1 MAEIN
6 IQRKK
11 SSPSPW
17 LLLVLVALALAVAGY
32 FIFRNDTAE
41 TPPPP
46 VVSDGASTPAD
57 LNTSRAMPAADGQAI
72 ADMAAADDQLPPT
85 PAELEAYAATD
96 PAQPEYAREG
106 LRRFTAALVRMADR
120 AEFREPNVSEQ
131 RDQLT
136 SATAR
141 IDEPGTSLRPGF
153 LAVAGLL
160 KAMQQSAYPN
170 EEFAANDLGLQA
182 SQFSGRTGTAQEREW
197 VQNFFRHAAQLMKTM
212 NGPAS

>member
-17 LLLVLVALALAVAGY
+17 LLVILVALALAVAGY
-32 FIFRNDTAE
+32 FIFRNDTEA
-41 TPPPP
+41 TPAPP

-57 LNTSRAMPAADGQAI
+57 LNASRAMPASDEQAV
-72 ADMAAADDQLPPT
+72 ADMAATELPPT
-85 PAELEAYAATD
+85 PDELEAYAATD

-106 LRRFTAALVRMADR
+106 LRMFTAALVRMADR
-120 AEFREPNVSEQ
+120 TEFRDSNVNEQ

-141 IDEPGTSLRPGF
+141 IDEEGTSLRPGF
-153 LAVAGLL
+153 LAVASLL
-160 KAMQQSAYPN
+160 KAMQQKAYPD

-212 NGPAS
+212 NGPTS

>member
-11 SSPSPW
+11 KSPSPW
-17 LLLVLVALALAVAGY
+17 LLVILVVLALVIAGY
-32 FIFRNDTAE
+32 FIFRNDAD
-41 TPPPP
+41 TPPAPP

-57 LNTSRAMPAADGQAI
+57 LNASRAIPASDGQAV
-72 ADMAAADDQLPPT
+72 ADMAADEQLPPT
-85 PAELEAYAATD
+85 PDELAAYAATD

-106 LRRFTAALVRMADR
+106 LRRFTASLVRMADR
-120 AEFREPNVSEQ
+120 ADLRDPGVNEQ

-153 LAVAGLL
+153 IAAAALL
-160 KAMQQSAYPN
+160 KAMQQKAYPD

-212 NGPAS
+212 SSPAS

>member
-17 LLLVLVALALAVAGY
+17 LIVILVALALAVAGY
-32 FIFRNDTAE
+32 FVFRNDTAE
-41 TPPPP
+41 TPPLPP
-46 VVSDGASTPAD
+46 VVSDGASTPTD
-57 LNTSRAMPAADGQAI
+57 LNASKAMPAADGQAV
-72 ADMAAADDQLPPT
+72 ADMAAADELPPT
-85 PAELEAYAATD
+85 PEELEAYAATD

-106 LRRFTAALVRMADR
+106 LRRFTATLVRMADR
-120 AEFREPNVSEQ
+120 AEFRDPNVNEQ

-141 IDEPGTSLRPGF
+141 IDEEGTSLRPGF
-153 LAVAGLL
+153 LAVASLL
-160 KAMQQSAYPN
+160 KAMQQKAYPN
-170 EEFAANDLGLQA
+170 EEFAANDLSLQA
-182 SQFSGRTGTAQEREW
+182 SQFSGRTGTVQEREW

-212 NGPAS
+212 GGPTS

>member
-11 SSPSPW
+11 SSPNPW
-17 LLLVLVALALAVAGY
+17 LLVVLVALALAVAGY

-41 TPPPP
+41 TTPPPP

-57 LNTSRAMPAADGQAI
+57 LNASKAIPAADGQAV
-72 ADMAAADDQLPPT
+72 ADMAADDLPPT

-106 LRRFTAALVRMADR
+106 LRRFTATLVRMADR
-120 AEFREPNVSEQ
+120 AEFRDPNVNEQ

-153 LAVAGLL
+153 LAVASLL
-160 KAMQQSAYPN
+160 KAMQQKAYPD

-182 SQFSGRTGTAQEREW
+182 AQFSGRTETEQERQW

-212 NGPAS
+212 GGPAS

>member
-17 LLLVLVALALAVAGY
+17 LLVILVVLALVVAGY
-32 FIFRNDTAE
+32 FIFRNDTEA
-41 TPPPP
+41 TPMPP

-57 LNTSRAMPAADGQAI
+57 LNASKAMPASNGQAV
-72 ADMAAADDQLPPT
+72 ADMAAAELPPT
-85 PAELEAYAATD
+85 PDELETYAATD

-106 LRRFTAALVRMADR
+106 LRMFTAALVRMADR
-120 AEFREPNVSEQ
+120 TEFRDPNVNEQ

-141 IDEPGTSLRPGF
+141 IDEEGTSLRPGF
-153 LAVAGLL
+153 LAVASLL
-160 KAMQQSAYPN
+160 KAMQQKAYPD

-182 SQFSGRTGTAQEREW
+182 SQFSGRTGTVQEREW

>member
-17 LLLVLVALALAVAGY
+17 LLVLLVVLALIVAGY
-32 FIFRNDTAE
+32 FIFRNDAG
-41 TPPPP
+41 TPPAPP
-46 VVSDGASTPAD
+46 VPSDGASTPAD
-57 LNTSRAMPAADGQAI
+57 LSASKAIPASDGQAV
-72 ADMAAADDQLPPT
+72 ANMATDELPPT
-85 PAELEAYAATD
+85 PNELTAYAATD

-106 LRRFTAALVRMADR
+106 LRMFTATLVRMADR
-120 AEFREPNVSEQ
+120 ADLRDPGVSEQ

-141 IDEPGTSLRPGF
+141 IDEAGTSLRPGF
-153 LAVAGLL
+153 IAAAALL
-160 KAMQQSAYPN
+160 KAMQQKAYPD

-212 NGPAS
+212 SGPAS

>member
-17 LLLVLVALALAVAGY
+17 LLVILVALALAVAGY
-32 FIFRNDTAE
+32 FIFRNDTE
-41 TPPPP
+41 TPPAPP

-57 LNTSRAMPAADGQAI
+57 LNASRAMPASAGQAV
-72 ADMAAADDQLPPT
+72 ADMAAAELPPT
-85 PAELEAYAATD
+85 PEELEAYAATD

-106 LRRFTAALVRMADR
+106 LRQFTAALVRMADR
-120 AEFREPNVSEQ
+120 TEFRDANVNEQ

-141 IDEPGTSLRPGF
+141 IDEEGISLRPGF
-153 LAVAGLL
+153 LAMASLL
-160 KAMQQSAYPN
+160 KAMQQKAYPD

-182 SQFSGRTGTAQEREW
+182 SQFSGRTGTEQEREW
-197 VQNFFRHAAQLMKTM
+197 VQNFFRHAAQLMKKM
-212 NGPAS
+212 SSPAS